1 MRILLSLLETASQSC
16 MGWFTMT
23 LKICHHFSFF
33 GNPLSYYLFIFTANP
48 PDQKYQNNSY
58 ADPPL
63 QSGVL
68 FASPALQILGRKGG
82 ISSLSRACLKHIF
95 VWMEQSSDNTI
106 RNITPP
112 WSRKKGIS
120 PPGLVRLSPPPPAGF
135 SEALVSHTTCKSS
148 AHIPIYR
155 VLYTSFM
162 FFKGQRG
169 KCASF

>member
-95 VWMEQSSDNTI
+95 VCMEQSSDNTI
-106 RNITPP
+106 LNINPP

-120 PPGLVRLSPPPPAGF
+120 PPGPALSTSPCWVLGSFGEPHHVQ
-135 SEALVSHTTCKSS
+135 EQRTYSHISCS
-148 AHIPIYR
+148 
-155 VLYTSFM
+155 LYLIHVF
-162 FFKGQRG
+162 
-169 KCASF
+169 